1 MNCPMRMRE
10 VADKEWPKKQRK
22 QEDLEEL
29 EAFLAG
35 PEEDYVS

>member
-1 MNCPMRMRE
+1 LHLRE
-10 VADKEWPKKQRK
+10 LADKEAAKKRL
-22 QEDLEEL
+22 ERERLEEL